1 MNREMKVQMSGI
13 LENQALARAIASAYV
28 SQADP
33 TVEELTEVKTAV
45 SEAFSNA
52 AIHGYQNEGG
62 EVYMEFNFI
71 SDDTIMI
78 KVTDHGIGIEDIARA
93 MEPLFTTDTGQD
105 RSGMGFTVMESFM
118 DKIKVDSRPGQGTT
132 VTMIK
137 SWIHIM
143 VSDKEKKLEQIVAEN
158 TGLVKSV
165 ALRLSHIYGEDAEDL
180 IQIGYIGLI
189 KAARR
194 FEPERGLKFS
204 TYAVPLI
211 TGEIK
216 SQIRDHGA
224 IKVSRSLKAEAAA
237 VRRAENDFTAANGR
251 SPRLSELAAA
261 AGLTED
267 KVEQALRAA
276 DAMTNFEEYEKID
289 ISSSDE
295 DLNVTKIDIAAAI
308 SSLAPK
314 ERQVIVMRYYKDMT
328 QTQVAKAL
336 GISQVQVCRI
346 EKGR

>member
-1 MNREMKVQMSGI
+1 
-13 LENQALARAIASAYV
+13 
-28 SQADP
+28 
-33 TVEELTEVKTAV
+33 
-45 SEAFSNA
+45 
-52 AIHGYQNEGG
+52 
-62 EVYMEFNFI
+62 
-71 SDDTIMI
+71 
-78 KVTDHGIGIEDIARA
+78 
-93 MEPLFTTDTGQD
+93 
-105 RSGMGFTVMESFM
+105 
-118 DKIKVDSRPGQGTT
+118 
-132 VTMIK
+132 
-137 SWIHIM
+137 M

-237 VRRAENDFTAANGR
+237 VRRAENDFTAANSR

-346 EKGR
+346 EKRALKCMAVAIE

>member
-1 MNREMKVQMSGI
+1 M
-13 LENQALARAIASAYV
+13 
-28 SQADP
+28 
-33 TVEELTEVKTAV
+33 
-45 SEAFSNA
+45 
-52 AIHGYQNEGG
+52 
-62 EVYMEFNFI
+62 
-71 SDDTIMI
+71 
-78 KVTDHGIGIEDIARA
+78 
-93 MEPLFTTDTGQD
+93 
-105 RSGMGFTVMESFM
+105 
-118 DKIKVDSRPGQGTT
+118 
-132 VTMIK
+132 
-137 SWIHIM
+137 
-143 VSDKEKKLEQIVAEN
+143 EQIVAEN

-165 ALRLSHIYGEDAEDL
+165 ALRLSHIYGEDTEDL

-189 KAARR
+189 KTARR

-346 EKGR
+346 EKRALKCMAVAIE

>member
-1 MNREMKVQMSGI
+1 
-13 LENQALARAIASAYV
+13 
-28 SQADP
+28 
-33 TVEELTEVKTAV
+33 
-45 SEAFSNA
+45 
-52 AIHGYQNEGG
+52 
-62 EVYMEFNFI
+62 
-71 SDDTIMI
+71 
-78 KVTDHGIGIEDIARA
+78 
-93 MEPLFTTDTGQD
+93 
-105 RSGMGFTVMESFM
+105 
-118 DKIKVDSRPGQGTT
+118 
-132 VTMIK
+132 
-137 SWIHIM
+137 M

-314 ERQVIVMRYYKDMT
+314 ERQVIVMRCYKDMT

-346 EKGR
+346 EKRALKCMAVAIE

>member
-1 MNREMKVQMSGI
+1 
-13 LENQALARAIASAYV
+13 
-28 SQADP
+28 
-33 TVEELTEVKTAV
+33 
-45 SEAFSNA
+45 
-52 AIHGYQNEGG
+52 
-62 EVYMEFNFI
+62 
-71 SDDTIMI
+71 
-78 KVTDHGIGIEDIARA
+78 
-93 MEPLFTTDTGQD
+93 
-105 RSGMGFTVMESFM
+105 
-118 DKIKVDSRPGQGTT
+118 
-132 VTMIK
+132 
-137 SWIHIM
+137 M

-165 ALRLSHIYGEDAEDL
+165 ALRLSHTYGEDAEDL

-346 EKGR
+346 EKRALKCMAVAIE

>member
-1 MNREMKVQMSGI
+1 
-13 LENQALARAIASAYV
+13 
-28 SQADP
+28 
-33 TVEELTEVKTAV
+33 
-45 SEAFSNA
+45 
-52 AIHGYQNEGG
+52 
-62 EVYMEFNFI
+62 
-71 SDDTIMI
+71 MI
-78 KVTDHGIGIEDIARA
+78 
-93 MEPLFTTDTGQD
+93 
-105 RSGMGFTVMESFM
+105 
-118 DKIKVDSRPGQGTT
+118 
-132 VTMIK
+132 
-137 SWIHIM
+137 
-143 VSDKEKKLEQIVAEN
+143 
-158 TGLVKSV
+158 
-165 ALRLSHIYGEDAEDL
+165 

-346 EKGR
+346 EKRALKCMAVAIE

>member
-1 MNREMKVQMSGI
+1 
-13 LENQALARAIASAYV
+13 
-28 SQADP
+28 
-33 TVEELTEVKTAV
+33 
-45 SEAFSNA
+45 
-52 AIHGYQNEGG
+52 
-62 EVYMEFNFI
+62 
-71 SDDTIMI
+71 
-78 KVTDHGIGIEDIARA
+78 
-93 MEPLFTTDTGQD
+93 
-105 RSGMGFTVMESFM
+105 
-118 DKIKVDSRPGQGTT
+118 
-132 VTMIK
+132 
-137 SWIHIM
+137 M

-314 ERQVIVMRYYKDMT
+314 ERQVIVKRYYKDMT

-346 EKGR
+346 EKRALKCMAVAIE

>member
-1 MNREMKVQMSGI
+1 
-13 LENQALARAIASAYV
+13 
-28 SQADP
+28 
-33 TVEELTEVKTAV
+33 
-45 SEAFSNA
+45 
-52 AIHGYQNEGG
+52 
-62 EVYMEFNFI
+62 
-71 SDDTIMI
+71 
-78 KVTDHGIGIEDIARA
+78 
-93 MEPLFTTDTGQD
+93 
-105 RSGMGFTVMESFM
+105 
-118 DKIKVDSRPGQGTT
+118 
-132 VTMIK
+132 
-137 SWIHIM
+137 M

-165 ALRLSHIYGEDAEDL
+165 ALRLSLIYGEDAEDL

-346 EKGR
+346 EKRALKCMAVAIE